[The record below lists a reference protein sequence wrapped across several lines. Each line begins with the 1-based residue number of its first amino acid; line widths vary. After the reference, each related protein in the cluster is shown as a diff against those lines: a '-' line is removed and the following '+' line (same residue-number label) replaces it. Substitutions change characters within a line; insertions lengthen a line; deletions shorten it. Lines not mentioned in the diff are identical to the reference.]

1 MSSIIICEK
10 PSQGRNLQAALGTTH
25 GPIYACQGHLLRL
38 QLPEEAN
45 PAWSKWTL
53 DTLIPPKGL
62 YGYVEDSYSGKP
74 PRIAAIKKALASASD
89 VIIATD
95 CDREGQ
101 GIGQSLL
108 QHFGYR
114 GSVRRAI
121 FNAEDPASLKKAFA
135 SLEPNA
141 KHEAT
146 YQAFIARQQADQIY
160 NLTLTRVATLHLRE
174 PFTKGAIGIGRVKTA
189 TLGIICKREK
199 EIINFKPVEYFEVKL
214 TVAGASGT
222 AELMYAPVED
232 KRLHSRAIA
241 EEIARIAGTYRG
253 PVSVKTE
260 RKKKSPPNPMDL
272 PTLQQRANT
281 LWGWTS
287 KKTGEIAQELYEEV
301 KAITYPRA
309 ETRYLPEVMIAD
321 VPRLQGLVAKIPAY
335 AALPLVQP
343 IIRKGK
349 GGVFSDAQLNG
360 ISHHAII
367 PNINCPSGLAGA
379 AARMTKDQALLF
391 DLVARS
397 FLACVGEDYIYD
409 STTVS
414 VPVAVPSVDPKNPLK
429 FSISGSIPVYLG
441 WRAIDDSAPEDVV
454 RLPPLKDGEAVTAE
468 KAEVK
473 ASWTKPPPRFSE
485 AGVIKQMQEAWR
497 YCPDPAEQDRLKE
510 AKGIGTP
517 ATRDTIIDGLKK
529 QNLIVLDQKN
539 LVPTTAGLLI
549 YDVLLDCAP
558 SLVDPATTARMEA
571 MLDQILLGK
580 TDAQTVIGLITKQA
594 DIMSKAIQR
603 STVRVNLE
611 KATSTRKAAAQAAKG
626 GAPAGT
632 GPRPAGKAPTKGGGK
647 TGGTRA
653 GPKPAGKP
661 TAAVAAQVLA
671 RAGQSAAV
679 APRTAAPAAATDR
692 VWLNV
697 PADAGAQKQAYSLK
711 ARYDAPTRRWWVPQG
726 SDLAAYKQQGWV

>member
-10 PSQGRNLQAALGTTH
+10 PSQGRNLQTALGTSH
-25 GPIYACQGHLLRL
+25 GQIYACQGHLLRL
-38 QLPEEAN
+38 EQPEDVN
-45 PAWSKWTL
+45 PDWKRWTL

-74 PRIAAIKKALASASD
+74 PRIAAIKKALKSASE

-114 GSVRRAI
+114 GSVKRAI
-121 FNAEDPASLKKAFA
+121 FNAEDPASLKKAFGA
-135 SLEPNA
+135 LEPNA

-160 NLTLTRVATLHLRE
+160 NLTLTRVATVALRE
-174 PFTKGAIGIGRVKTA
+174 PFTKGVIGIGRVKTA

-199 EIINFKPVEYFEVKL
+199 EILNFKPVEYFEVKL
-214 TVAGASGT
+214 TVAGASGK

-232 KRLHSRAIA
+232 KRILNRAVA
-241 EEIARIAGTYRG
+241 EEIAQIAGTYRG
-253 PVSVKTE
+253 PISVKTE

-272 PTLQQRANT
+272 PTLQQRAIT

-287 KKTGEIAQELYEEV
+287 SKASQIAQELYEEV

-335 AALPLVQP
+335 AGLKLVQP

-349 GGVFSDAQLNG
+349 SGVFSDAQLNG
-360 ISHHAII
+360 VSHHAII
-367 PNINCPSGLAGA
+367 PNINCPSGLAA
-379 AARMTKDQALLF
+379 AVARMTKDQALLF

-409 STTVS
+409 STTMS
-414 VPVAVPSVDPKNPLK
+414 VPVAVPTVDAKNPLK
-429 FSISGSIPVYLG
+429 FSISGSVPVYLG

-454 RLPPLKDGEAVTAE
+454 RLPPLKDGEAVAAE

-517 ATRDTIIDGLKK
+517 ATRDTIIAGLKT

-571 MLDQILLGK
+571 MLDQILLGQ
-580 TDAQTVIGLITKQA
+580 TDAKTVIGLITKQA

-603 STVRVNLE
+603 STVRINLE

-626 GAPAGT
+626 GTPPA
-632 GPRPAGKAPTKGGGK
+632 GPRPAGKGPAKAGGK
-647 TGGTRA
+647 TGGAKPAARA
-653 GPKPAGKP
+653 AGKP

-671 RAGQSAAV
+671 RAGQGPSV
-679 APRTAAPAAATDR
+679 APRVAAPAAATDR
-692 VWLNV
+692 IWLNV
-697 PADAGAQKQAYSLK
+697 PADPGAQKQAYSLK
-711 ARYDAPTRRWWVPQG
+711 ARYDAPSRRWWVPQG
-726 SDLAAYKQQGWV
+726 SDLAAYQQQGWV